1 MATMNFFCKT
11 LEQDGKIFLIEP
23 FQKLDMEQVLLSNKE
38 YVWLTPE
45 AYTYVGRDTTSTEA
59 TFVITNKYVPTVDKT
74 ITVIWDDN
82 NDNNKKKP
90 FKDFR
95 FELNEILQKR
105 SVSKSSRA
113 QDLKGGFRYQ
123 APMNS
128 TNSNFSVKYTN
139 KIIKS

>member
-1 MATMNFFCKT
+1 MKSLSYNFDMNNNGLNTVRPKSSK
-11 LEQDGKIFLIEP
+11 KI
-23 FQKLDMEQVLLSNKE
+23 
-38 YVWLTPE
+38 
-45 AYTYVGRDTTSTEA
+45 TYNSS
-59 TFVITNKYVPTVDKT
+59 
-74 ITVIWDDN
+74 N